1 MCYSR
6 KQSLSESAVTT
17 IESKIPDEE
26 EIEDDPDETKYA
38 DMNPVPQVKVG
49 PNGEIILD
57 EQSLVIEQTGMKKGR
72 EQIANSKIIDGDD
85 QNRAYGIYK
94 RPKRAKEWSA
104 LETLRF
110 YRSLNTLGTDFSMMV
125 SLFPGRTRRDLKVK
139 FKKEERLNQ
148 HLIDKA
154 LTNPNEFYLEDLEE
168 QARKEQEIINRKL
181 EKEIILKKVM
191 INDANSQ
198 KPSKTKKR
206 IPSKFARQ
214 MDDIMCTSKKRKAKK
229 KRDLYSVLEKGM
241 TNALDSDSESD
252 EEFVPKYK
260 IIKLNPPITRLPR
273 LTKSQTEPIDDI
285 TSEEEQEE
293 DDDEASVITNDEDN
307 NNDAKDVT
315 ADVETVVRN
324 EETVENIKDRH
335 ESSPEE
341 IHLEDELPSLE
352 KEVDIQQPPSE
363 EINGGTNE
371 ILEEIDAQENT
382 DTNEEKKTSQESEGL
397 TIPNILPNN
406 MSTVEPGSLMI
417 LSSVGPDG
425 RPIYKVF
432 MVTPNQNKLPVNLS
446 QDVVQSL
453 ANSLGQS
460 ETVSLDLPVVDE
472 TSE

>member
-1 MCYSR
+1 
-6 KQSLSESAVTT
+6 
-17 IESKIPDEE
+17 
-26 EIEDDPDETKYA
+26 
-38 DMNPVPQVKVG
+38 MNPVPQVKVG

-104 LETLRF
+104 IETLRF

-125 SLFPGRTRRDLKVK
+125 SLFPGRTRKDLKIK

-154 LTNPNEFYLEDLEE
+154 LTNPNEFHLKDLEE
-168 QARKEQEIINRKL
+168 QARKEQELINRKF
-181 EKEIILKKVM
+181 EKAVFKK
-191 INDANSQ
+191 ISQNSE
-198 KPSKTKKR
+198 KSPKTRKR
-206 IPSKFARQ
+206 IPSKFARH
-214 MDDIMCTSKKRKAKK
+214 MDDLTCTTKKRKAEKT

-241 TNALDSDSESD
+241 TNALDFDSESD

-260 IIKLNPPITRLPR
+260 IIKLNRPITRLPR
-273 LTKSQTEPIDDI
+273 LTKSQTEPIEDLTSDD
-285 TSEEEQEE
+285 EE
-293 DDDEASVITNDEDN
+293 DEEISVNKNDEHN
-307 NNDAKDVT
+307 NNNAKDVT
-315 ADVETVVRN
+315 DKEDAEIIETVLQ
-324 EETVENIKDRH
+324 EETVEDSQDSE

-341 IHLEDELPSLE
+341 INSENEIPSL
-352 KEVDIQQPPSE
+352 KQKTDIQQQSD
-363 EINGGTNE
+363 
-371 ILEEIDAQENT
+371 EEIDNSSTGACDATGEIVELNKNETEQENT
-382 DTNEEKKTSQESEGL
+382 ETKQEKENNQEPEGI

-425 RPIYKVF
+425 RAVYKVF
-432 MVTPNQNKLPVNLS
+432 MVTPNRNKLPVNLS

-453 ANSLGQS
+453 ANSLGPAES
-460 ETVSLDLPVVDE
+460 VTLDLPVADE
-472 TSE
+472 TPQE